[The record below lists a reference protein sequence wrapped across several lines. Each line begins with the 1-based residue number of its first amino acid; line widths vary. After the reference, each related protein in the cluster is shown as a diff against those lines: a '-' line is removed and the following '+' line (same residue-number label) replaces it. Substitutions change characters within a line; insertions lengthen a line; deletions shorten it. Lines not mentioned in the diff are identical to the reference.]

1 MNSRN
6 DFPIIEGAQLFRNN
20 ELIYLNKSCELIAYG
35 GKMHKHDFLEIAYV
49 LSGEGAHCVGDLTYE
64 TIKGDLFIINYDIP
78 HGFFSIP
85 GKESPVVYNCVF
97 RPEFLDLNLFSSVNF
112 EDISTSFLVKSLSL
126 DEVCPNSDFKLV
138 GADQLEIEEIFSKM
152 YREYNAQKNGY
163 YDLLRAY
170 LIELLVKI
178 FRYSQKTL
186 DNTISSSNRKLV
198 EEAMSYLRKNYMSD
212 ITLKDLAL
220 QSFISINYF
229 SQLFKKVSGIN
240 FTDYIQKL
248 RIDEVCRLLRDT
260 DMKILD
266 IALQTGFKDIKFFY
280 SVFKKHMGITPGYFR
295 RNAHK

>member
-126 DEVCPNSDFKLV
+126 D
-138 GADQLEIEEIFSKM
+138 QLEIEEIFSKM

-229 SQLFKKVSGIN
+229 SQL
-240 FTDYIQKL
+240 
-248 RIDEVCRLLRDT
+248 
-260 DMKILD
+260 
-266 IALQTGFKDIKFFY
+266 
-280 SVFKKHMGITPGYFR
+280 
-295 RNAHK
+295 